1 MDILHSGN
9 HLETH
14 AKQPILD
21 KYNKEAFELAKK
33 AVWRRPVS
41 SKKVNDSGEMTL
53 MFTRY
58 EDKRESEDDK
68 FHIDR

>member
-9 HLETH
+9 HQETH
-14 AKQPILD
+14 AKPLILD

-33 AVWRRPVS
+33 ACWRRPTS
-41 SKKVNDSGEMTL
+41 TKKANDSGEMTL
-53 MFTRY
+53 MFTRN

-68 FHIDR
+68 FHIER